1 MEISDY
7 LLLKNI
13 FFLTK
18 VLYIYCRKF
27 VKKKKAVNRKEV
39 SLVLDPFCMHLSI
52 IFFYV
57 CVLLIFFWLD
67 KTVHGILIRTDTT
80 LDLSHKAE
88 KLCPWHFG
96 TYFVCLVMSFQVS
109 KWSTLP
115 LFVMASLKSLSEHTT
130 TPFCGHV

>member
-18 VLYIYCRKF
+18 VLNIYFRKF
-27 VKKKKAVNRKEV
+27 VKKSVNRKEV
-39 SLVLDPFCMHLSI
+39 SLALDTFCMYLAI

-57 CVLLIFFWLD
+57 CVLLIFYKLN

-80 LDLSHKAE
+80 QDLNHKAE

-96 TYFVCLVMSFQVS
+96 TYFVCLVMSF
-109 KWSTLP
+109 
-115 LFVMASLKSLSEHTT
+115 
-130 TPFCGHV
+130 